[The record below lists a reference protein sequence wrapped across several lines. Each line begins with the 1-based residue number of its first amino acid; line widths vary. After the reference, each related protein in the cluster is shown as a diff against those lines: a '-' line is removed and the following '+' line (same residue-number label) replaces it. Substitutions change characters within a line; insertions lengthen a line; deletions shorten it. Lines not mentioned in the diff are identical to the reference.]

1 MCLFDTTIYYIIQRQ
16 FIIIQTESVRRA
28 AALNNI
34 LLELI
39 GRVGIERLYRWNNDS
54 GVFFYIL
61 IIFFW
66 SRFRCQ
72 RNRII

>member
-54 GVFFYIL
+54 GIFFYIL